1 MSRRAYSLGMRGIM
15 QARKI
20 LLVVSG
26 KDKAEALRSS
36 FWGLVTPEVPAS
48 LLQLHSDVTVV
59 ADVAALSLNPMI

>member
-1 MSRRAYSLGMRGIM
+1 M